1 MNIPNIPTPNFDKED
16 PKTRMA
22 VVELLE
28 DLMINAP
35 DVPEHQ
41 KISVRLGRAY
51 KTFDRQLQKALAH
64 FMEPKPDMTES
75 EQLFPER
82 QEFLEYLQLLKA
94 GLDNFLTLHPITP
107 PYRLC
112 RTGV

>member
-1 MNIPNIPTPNFDKED
+1 MSIPNIPTPNFDKAD

-41 KISVRLGRAY
+41 KITVRLGRAY
-51 KTFDRQLQKALAH
+51 KTFDKQLQKALAH
-64 FMEPKPDMTES
+64 FMDPKRDMDES
-75 EQLFPER
+75 ERLLAER
-82 QEFLEYLQLLKA
+82 QEFLEYLQLMKA
-94 GLDNFLTLHPITP
+94 GLDSFLTAHPITP
-107 PYRLC
+107 PHRIC
-112 RTGV
+112 RAGA